1 MAQADPRSAFPLVTI
16 QTGLVT
22 ALWAVADLVL
32 YITFVRPS
40 RPGNLF
46 LSPFL
51 TESCIVA
58 SPAS

>member
-32 YITFVRPS
+32 YISFVCPS
-40 RPGNLF
+40 PSHPGNVPLGA
-46 LSPFL
+46 LL
-51 TESCIVA
+51 I
-58 SPAS
+58 